1 MFCLI
6 FAIVYGQVEHGEGDA
21 ASDLEG
27 AESANPQWGYGGY
40 GRGTIHTFFIS
51 QKKNFFS

>member
-1 MFCLI
+1 MCLI
-6 FAIVYGQVEHGEGDA
+6 FAIVYGQLEQEKDSS

-40 GRGTIHTFFIS
+40 GRGKSILHHFLLE
-51 QKKNFFS
+51 KNQIY